1 MFAQWNVGVDNVD
14 GDAHART
21 GVYDP
26 WHLVGSSQHPSL
38 RFGDCD
44 ADDDGLIAVCNLTPL
59 NAVRWDLD
67 GYGVSTEAGYAEAV
81 PHAFKGM
88 GCPDTGCASYELTDN
103 LDFNPDGD
111 GSFDADDEYW
121 NNGAGRDPIG
131 DSGYY
136 DNSTKI
142 NTTFDGNGHV
152 YGNSHV

>member
-1 MFAQWNVGVDNVD
+1 MKIGLCATVKLFQMYLKD
-14 GDAHART
+14 GPT
-21 GVYDP
+21 PPLDP
-26 WHLVGSSQHPSL
+26 LHMHISPWYQFRRL
-38 RFGDCD
+38 RSIHRSRLCRSG
-44 ADDDGLIAVCNLTPL
+44 
-59 NAVRWDLD
+59 
-67 GYGVSTEAGYAEAV
+67 

-152 YGNSHV
+152 

>member
-38 RFGDCD
+38 RFGDCG
-44 ADDDGLIAVCNLTPL
+44 ADDDGLIAVGNLTPL

-121 NNGAGRDPIG
+121 NNGAGRDSIG

-152 YGNSHV
+152 